1 MNLVSHN
8 EDLKTVLNE
17 KAIVQKMNAIYY
29 ILFSSPFLWTETEQ
43 NQT

>member
-1 MNLVSHN
+1 MNLVSYY

-17 KAIVQKMNAIYY
+17 KAIVQKLNAIYY
-29 ILFSSPFLWTETEQ
+29 ILFSSLFLWTEIKQ